1 MFRQGRVRGVKPTDR
16 CPSECGVRELLIQGL
31 EFELGFVATVERA
44 RNYSRLCFAYKRI
57 FYVTNRLRAI
67 RPILKAVAHDLVGHG
82 GCGGGNVVCR
92 AAPQQARAKA
102 SAIFLLPKSV
112 EPSVAAF
119 AGGLKS
125 EVSGAGATAICTAA
139 SKRSYSSSLIA
150 LSFES
155 SGRFA
160 CLVASQ
166 FPTTTDGSFGLGM
179 SLFNRGEAAKSI
191 AFSTKWL
198 TPPAPATC

>member
-1 MFRQGRVRGVKPTDR
+1 MWRQANVIAVHQHSVT
-16 CPSECGVRELLIQGL
+16 VRELLIYGL
-31 EFELGFVATVERA
+31 EFELWFVATVERA
-44 RNYSRLCFAYKRI
+44 LNYSRLCFACSRI

-67 RPILKAVAHDLVGHG
+67 RPIPKAVPHDFGWARRVSWRQRGA
-82 GCGGGNVVCR
+82 R
-92 AAPQQARAKA
+92 AALQQARAKA

-112 EPSVAAF
+112 ESSVAAF

-125 EVSGAGATAICTAA
+125 EISGAGATAICTAS

-160 CLVASQ
+160 CFVRIAIPPQL
-166 FPTTTDGSFGLGM
+166 PTVHFGL
-179 SLFNRGEAAKSI
+179 
-191 AFSTKWL
+191 
-198 TPPAPATC
+198 